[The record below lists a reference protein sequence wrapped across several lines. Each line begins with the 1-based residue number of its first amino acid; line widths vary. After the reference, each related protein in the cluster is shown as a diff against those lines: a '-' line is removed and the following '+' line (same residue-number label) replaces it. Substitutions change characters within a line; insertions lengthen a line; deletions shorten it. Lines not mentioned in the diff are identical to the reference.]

1 MTKHSKEISLQVV
14 LDVLSA
20 YTAATRTAQV
30 RLCHGLVPAVVEL
43 REATEQ
49 LDTLLD
55 HGWVRSKRTAQ
66 ALAHVHGI
74 KTQIANCIGVIESR
88 TAEVGYPLERQI
100 ANYLQTRADL
110 STLPAMEAAV
120 AQISDADWDAW
131 ASALSD
137 EPGDA
142 AA

>member
-1 MTKHSKEISLQVV
+1 MTKHSKGVDTQLLLNV
-14 LDVLSA
+14 LNA
-20 YTAATRTAQV
+20 YTATTRTAQV

-49 LDTLLD
+49 LDALLD
-55 HGWVRSKRTAQ
+55 HGWVRSKHTAQ

-88 TAEVGYPLERQI
+88 TTEVGYPLERQI

-110 STLPAMEAAV
+110 NTLPAMEAAV
-120 AQISDADWDAW
+120 ANINDGDWDAW